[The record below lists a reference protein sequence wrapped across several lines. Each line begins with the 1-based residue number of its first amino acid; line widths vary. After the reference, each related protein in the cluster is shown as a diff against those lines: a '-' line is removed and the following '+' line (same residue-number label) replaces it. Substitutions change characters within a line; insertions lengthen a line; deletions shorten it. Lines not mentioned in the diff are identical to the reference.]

1 MLSHLQK
8 RKFIKL
14 FTIYDFDNSGYL
26 ALEDFEQFVQ
36 NLAAAGHLRP
46 HDGPYNA
53 LLKQYAYRWTHLK
66 GDRDRAGQVDLHGWL
81 TYRDHVLQDERKY
94 HQEIDP
100 IIRLLF
106 DGFDRDRTGHLSQAQ
121 WRDLAWS
128 LRCHSIYAREVFQ
141 ALDQDNDGKLS
152 QEEFAIAF
160 QSFYHSDRPD
170 DPINHLFGPI

>member
-14 FTIYDFDNSGYL
+14 FTVYDGDNSGYL
-26 ALEDFEQFVQ
+26 SLENFERFVQ

-46 HDGPYNA
+46 HDGPYNQ
-53 LLKQYAYRWTHLK
+53 LLKQYAYRWTFLGQ
-66 GDRDRAGQVDLHGWL
+66 GDRGGQVDLHGWL
-81 TYRDHVLQDERKY
+81 TYCDRVLQDERKY

-100 IIRLLF
+100 IVRLLF
-106 DGFDRDRTGHLSQAQ
+106 DGFDRDRDGHLSQAQ
-121 WRDLAWS
+121 WRDLAWGF
-128 LRCHSIYAREVFQ
+128 RCHSIYAREAFQ
-141 ALDQDNDGKLS
+141 IIDQNGDGKLS

-160 QSFYHSDRPD
+160 QTFYRRDRPD

>member
-1 MLSHLQK
+1 MLSHLQT

-14 FTIYDFDNSGYL
+14 FTIYDRDNSGYL
-26 ALEDFEQFVQ
+26 GLEDFEQFVQ

-53 LLKQYAYRWTHLK
+53 LLKQYAYRWTLLNS
-66 GDRDRAGQVDLHGWL
+66 GDRSGKVDLHGWL
-81 TYRDHVLQDERKY
+81 TYCDRVLQDERKY

-106 DGFDRDRTGHLSQAQ
+106 DGFDRDRTGHISQAQ

-141 ALDQDNDGKLS
+141 SLDQDSDGKLS
-152 QEEFAIAF
+152 REEFAIAF
-160 QSFYHSDRPD
+160 QTFYRSDRPD
-170 DPINHLFGPI
+170 DPSNRLLGPI